1 MTLTLG
7 FVALARPTFDVALAQ
22 EVTEQARAL
31 LSTAGFT
38 LEGPTG
44 LVSTM
49 ETARAAAEDLCARP
63 LDALVIFQA
72 TFADSSLAMALAEAL
87 TGPIVLWAVPEA
99 RTGGRLRLNSFCG
112 INLAAHSLKRAG
124 REYDYLYAPA
134 DDARVLPRLRAWA
147 QAGLVYRRLRS
158 TRLGRFGENPAGFGP
173 CELDAAGL
181 QRHFGVEVRRYGLED
196 LFAQIQAMPAAE
208 VERVLTPLRGRVAG
222 LDALDAAATRRT
234 LAAYLALQAEAQRA
248 GLQGLAVR
256 CWPEFFTELGC
267 AACAAMSL
275 LSDEGLPCSCE
286 ADING
291 TVTQLALQW
300 LSDAPAFGTDV
311 VGFDEAE
318 NTATLWHCG
327 LAPLSMADEQS
338 TPRGTIHSN
347 RKLPLLMEFPLKP
360 GPVTLA
366 RLHAGAEGWRLVV
379 GRGEMLRAPLSFS
392 GTSGVLR
399 LESPVRQVMDTI
411 ITQGLDHHVSLTY
424 GDVLE
429 PLLLL
434 ARLWQVEVIRL

>member
-1 MTLTLG
+1 MILTTG

-22 EVTEQARAL
+22 EVTEQARTL
-31 LSTAGFT
+31 LSTAGFA
-38 LEGPTG
+38 LEGPLE
-44 LVSTM
+44 LVSTV
-49 ETARAAAEDLCARP
+49 EAARAAAQALRSRP

-72 TFADSSLAMALAEAL
+72 TFADSSLAMALAEEVDAPL
-87 TGPIVLWAVPEA
+87 MLWAVPEA

-124 REYDYLYAPA
+124 RDYEYLYAAA

-147 QAGLVYRRLRS
+147 QAGQVYRRLRA

-173 CELDAAGL
+173 CELDAEGL
-181 QRHFGVEVRRYGLED
+181 QRHFGVEVQRYGLEE
-196 LFAQIQAMPAAE
+196 LFAQVQAMPADE
-208 VERVLTPLRGRVAG
+208 VERVLTGLRSRVMG
-222 LDALDAAATRRT
+222 LDTLDAEATRRT
-234 LAAYLALQAEAQRA
+234 LATYLALRQSAQRA
-248 GLQGLAVR
+248 ALAGLAVR
-256 CWPEFFTELGC
+256 CWPEFFTGLGC
-267 AACAAMSL
+267 AACGSL
-275 LSDEGLPCSCE
+275 LSDEGIPCSCE

-300 LSDAPAFGTDV
+300 LSGKPAFGTDV

-327 LAPLSMADEQS
+327 LAPLSMADAQ
-338 TPRGTIHSN
+338 TPPRGTIHSN
-347 RKLPLLMEFPLKP
+347 RKLPLLMEFALKP

-366 RLHAGAEGWRLVV
+366 RLHAGAQGWRLVV

-399 LESPVRQVMDTI
+399 LEHPVREVMDTI
-411 ITQGLDHHVSLTY
+411 LRQGLDHHLSLTY

-429 PLLLL
+429 PLLYL
-434 ARLWQVEVIRL
+434 ARLWQVDVIRL